1 MGLYRSTFRIEAPVE
16 MVWQLMSDP
25 NRLSEWNGAFDRIE
39 NASGRLDE
47 VGTTYTQVTKVAG
60 IELKGDWE
68 ITSVEPMR
76 RRQFSGKPPGFSRCK
91 GVESFEAANGGT
103 EYTVEFDYA
112 LWGGPIG
119 TVADR
124 LYGRS
129 LMERIIERNIEQL
142 RLILEA

>member
-1 MGLYRSTFRIEAPVE
+1 MERRFRS
-16 MVWQLMSDP
+16 
-25 NRLSEWNGAFDRIE
+25 DRK
-39 NASGRLDE
+39 RQLDE
-47 VGTTYTQVTKVAG
+47 VGTTYTQLTKVAA

-76 RRQFSGKPPGFSRCK
+76 RRQSNGKPPGFSRCK

-103 EYTVEFDYA
+103 DYTVEFDYA

-119 TVADR
+119 TVVDQ

-142 RLILEA
+142 RLIVEA